1 MWVEFDYDED
11 YIYYVLWNPVTYQL
25 EFDNTYTANDYGTER
40 ILTLGSDLNPV
51 AVQISISYGS
61 NLVDKLRTWVVT
73 KEEYPQVIDQ
83 ATYDALPATKNTDWI
98 IRFIFTE
105 EA

>member
-1 MWVEFDYDED
+1 
-11 YIYYVLWNPVTYQL
+11 
-25 EFDNTYTANDYGTER
+25 
-40 ILTLGSDLNPV
+40 LNPL

-83 ATYDALPATKNTDWI
+83 ATYKALPATKNTDWI